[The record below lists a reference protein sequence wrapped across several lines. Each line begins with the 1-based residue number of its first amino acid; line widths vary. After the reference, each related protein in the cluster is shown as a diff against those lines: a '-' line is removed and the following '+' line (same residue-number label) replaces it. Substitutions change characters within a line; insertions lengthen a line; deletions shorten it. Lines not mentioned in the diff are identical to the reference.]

1 MPKVYVRLA
10 RDARDTSTF
19 KHTIVRDLSCI
30 SFLYI
35 HITIHAVYL
44 QRYIRCPPFLAE
56 FDEFSSM
63 TIYVASNVLKR
74 IHPWLF
80 RIESPLRGILSN
92 LSAFPDHRP
101 TIEYETFIL
110 VKRIRAHP
118 SRSPSEKRLVMFFNV
133 STGNTTPNI
142 DVSQGRGDLTGSRSP
157 HSRPVYK
164 TRRRVQSFPLPPPF
178 SSPRRCLPIPLAREA
193 KKISWRRVRSR
204 EEERKRARERE
215 AVLKCSFQRSP
226 EIPLNRFESGV
237 LNDRDGEES
246 ECTS

>member
-44 QRYIRCPPFLAE
+44 HRYIRCPPFLAK

-63 TIYVASNVLKR
+63 TVYVASNVLKR

-101 TIEYETFIL
+101 TIEYETFVF

-118 SRSPSEKRLVMFFNV
+118 SCSPSEKRLVMFFNV

-142 DVSQGRGDLTGSRSP
+142 DVSQGRGDLTDGARDPPIPDPYIKREDAYNPSP
-157 HSRPVYK
+157 FHLL
-164 TRRRVQSFPLPPPF
+164 FPLQGDVCRYP
-178 SSPRRCLPIPLAREA
+178 SRGKR
-193 KKISWRRVRSR
+193 KK
-204 EEERKRARERE
+204 
-215 AVLKCSFQRSP
+215 
-226 EIPLNRFESGV
+226 
-237 LNDRDGEES
+237 
-246 ECTS
+246 